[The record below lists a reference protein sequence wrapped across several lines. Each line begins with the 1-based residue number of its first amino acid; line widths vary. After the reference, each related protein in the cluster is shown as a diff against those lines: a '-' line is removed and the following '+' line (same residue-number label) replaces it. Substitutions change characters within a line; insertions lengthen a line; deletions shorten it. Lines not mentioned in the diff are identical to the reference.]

1 MLLKFAI
8 GDQGMSIVN
17 GRPVAADIHYQGL
30 ANRLRAGADSVSKVT
45 VLSYKIQLGY
55 QSSVHSATL
64 VHCTPT

>member
-30 ANRLRAGADSVSKVT
+30 ANRFRAGADSVSKVT
-45 VLSYKIQLGY
+45 VGY

-64 VHCTPT
+64 VLLHN